1 MAHDPNDLRDPWL
14 VAVWPGMGS
23 IALLAGSYLLQE
35 LNVRRVAE
43 LGARDYFEIQN
54 VDVKN
59 GLASIG
65 RLPRSVFFEW
75 RNPRGEHDLLLF
87 AGEAQP
93 TSGGYEM
100 CQKIIDYAM
109 ERGVKRFFTFA
120 AMATQLTPGTT
131 PRVFAVATDTTT
143 LQQVQDVNVEVL
155 EDGQITGLN
164 GLLLAAGAERGLHGT
179 CLLGELPYFAVGV
192 PNPRAAKA
200 VLERF
205 TELANIQLDFTDLE
219 QQAQAMDENLEQ
231 LVEQMNQSA
240 GEADEEQEAEE
251 GETAEEPPAKPQPPA
266 VDPRTQRRIEALFER
281 ARQDRSK
288 AFELKRELDR
298 LGVFKQYEDRF
309 LDLFRNAQ

>member
-1 MAHDPNDLRDPWL
+1 MAEDPNDLRDPWL
-14 VAVWPGMGS
+14 VAAWPGMGS

-35 LNVRRVAE
+35 LNVKRVAE
-43 LGARDYFEIQN
+43 LNARDYFEIQN
-54 VDVKN
+54 VEVKN

-65 RLPRSVFFEW
+65 RLPRSLFFEW
-75 RNPRGEHDLLLF
+75 RNPRGPHDLLIF
-87 AGEAQP
+87 VGEAQP

-100 CQKIIDYAM
+100 CQKIIEYAV
-109 ERGVKRFFTFA
+109 ERGVKRLFTFA

-131 PRVFAVATDTTT
+131 PRVFAVATDAAT
-143 LQQVQDVNVEVL
+143 LSQVQDVNVEVL
-155 EDGQITGLN
+155 EEGQITGLN
-164 GLLLAAGAERGLHGT
+164 GLLLAAGAERGLRGT

-192 PNPRAAKA
+192 PNPRASKA

-205 TELANIQLDFTDLE
+205 TELAGIELDFTELE

-231 LVEQMNQSA
+231 LVEQMNQAA
-240 GEADEEQEAEE
+240 GEAGEEEAEE
-251 GETAEEPPAKPQPPA
+251 ADATEEPPTQPQPPA
-266 VDPRTQRRIEALFER
+266 IDPRMQRRIEALFER